1 MSGLKNRVADLV
13 VNELVDY
20 IGKDPA
26 ANLGKIL
33 NLAQKVVRTPEHQE
47 VLEAFRGIA
56 SDPQNNWYRLMERV
70 FREVHPNCQKT
81 FVRNFFFNATV
92 LATPKRAKLKEQYD
106 CYIPWAILMDPTS
119 ACNLKCTGCWA
130 ADYDKTSSLSFEEL
144 DSIIQQGKELEIRM
158 YLYSGGEPLLRK
170 DDLIKLAEK
179 HRDCMFL
186 SFTNGT
192 LVDRELARELA
203 RVGNFVLAISIEGF
217 EAETDMRRGRGTY
230 RKVLQ
235 AMENL
240 REEGVGFGFSTC
252 YHKYNVEAVSSDRF
266 VDFLI
271 DQGCLFGW
279 YFTYMP
285 IGKDAVVDLMVTP
298 EQREYMYRRVRQM
311 RAEKPCFILDFW
323 NDGEFVGGCVA
334 GGRSYVHINSQG
346 YVEPCAFIHY
356 ANANIRECSLLEA
369 LQSPLFQEYR
379 RRQPFNENHLRP
391 CPCLDNPDA
400 LLEMVRASGAFS
412 TQADREDV
420 AELTGKCREAAARWA
435 ITADRLWQE
444 KGHRQAAC

>member
-1 MSGLKNRVADLV
+1 
-13 VNELVDY
+13 
-20 IGKDPA
+20 
-26 ANLGKIL
+26 
-33 NLAQKVVRTPEHQE
+33 
-47 VLEAFRGIA
+47 
-56 SDPQNNWYRLMERV
+56 
-70 FREVHPNCQKT
+70 
-81 FVRNFFFNATV
+81 
-92 LATPKRAKLKEQYD
+92 QYD

-240 REEGVGFGFSTC
+240 REEGV
-252 YHKYNVEAVSSDRF
+252 
-266 VDFLI
+266 
-271 DQGCLFGW
+271 
-279 YFTYMP
+279 
-285 IGKDAVVDLMVTP
+285 
-298 EQREYMYRRVRQM
+298 
-311 RAEKPCFILDFW
+311 
-323 NDGEFVGGCVA
+323 
-334 GGRSYVHINSQG
+334 
-346 YVEPCAFIHY
+346 
-356 ANANIRECSLLEA
+356 
-369 LQSPLFQEYR
+369 
-379 RRQPFNENHLRP
+379 
-391 CPCLDNPDA
+391 
-400 LLEMVRASGAFS
+400 
-412 TQADREDV
+412 
-420 AELTGKCREAAARWA
+420 
-435 ITADRLWQE
+435 
-444 KGHRQAAC
+444 